1 MSGMMRANPLLSI
14 QAFGQSVWIDFL
26 SRDLLKSGQFSELV
40 LAGEIS
46 GVTTNPS
53 IFDKAISSSRTYN
66 EQIFDLHN
74 LGYDPAGIARE
85 LMKTDVVEAADAL
98 QSIYRQTQGSDGLV
112 SMEVSPHLAYDADAT
127 LHEARSLWHDVDR
140 PNLLI
145 KVPATRECLP
155 VIRQLLLEGINV
167 NATLLF
173 DESRYLDVAHACL
186 NAMQDRAAA
195 GLPLDSI
202 ISVAS
207 LFVSRI
213 DSMVDTLLNEAVRK
227 SSTALQGRVGALN
240 GKAAIARARLVY
252 DRYLRV
258 FSDSGFLRLAEKG
271 AHKQRIVW
279 ASTSTKNPAYPD
291 IMYIESLVGAETIT
305 TMPVETLAAYR
316 DHGAPDLA
324 LPGDLHAARDILTGI
339 EALGINM
346 QEVSAKL
353 EQEGVQKFCAA
364 YDDLLHTIESRYAGP
379 VQGTP
384 TRRENASGLNIGRS

>member
-1 MSGMMRANPLLSI
+1 MRANPLLSI

-26 SRDLLKSGQFSELV
+26 SRDLLKSGQFSKMV

-53 IFDKAISSSRTYN
+53 IFDKAISSSRAYD
-66 EQIFDLHN
+66 EQIGTLHD
-74 LGYDPAGIARE
+74 LGYDTAGIARE
-85 LMKTDVVEAADAL
+85 LMIADVIEAADIL
-98 QSIYRQTQGSDGLV
+98 QSTFRRSDGIDGLV
-112 SMEVSPHLAYDADAT
+112 SVEVSPHLAYDADVT
-127 LHEARSLWHDVDR
+127 LHDARSLWHDIDR

-155 VIRQLLLEGINV
+155 VIRQLVFEGINV

-173 DESRYLDVAHACL
+173 DERRYLDVTDAYI
-186 NAMQDRAAA
+186 NALQDRAAA
-195 GLPLDSI
+195 GLPLDSV

-213 DSMVDTLLNEAVRK
+213 DSMVDTLLNEFARK
-227 SSTALQGRVGALN
+227 SAGTLQRNVGTLT

-252 DRYLRV
+252 DRYARV
-258 FSDSGFLRLAEKG
+258 FSDSRFLRMTEKG

-279 ASTSTKNPAYPD
+279 ASTSTKNPVYSD

-316 DHGAPDLA
+316 DHGAPELA
-324 LPGDLHAARDILTGI
+324 LPGDLPAAQDVLTGI

-346 QEVSAKL
+346 QEVSARL
-353 EQEGVQKFCAA
+353 EREGVQKFCAA
-364 YDDLLHTIESRYAGP
+364 YDDLLHTLESRYARP
-379 VQGTP
+379 AQATFAH
-384 TRRENASGLNIGRS
+384 RDNAPERHAGRS